1 MSDRKPS
8 PHSELVQHARNMG
21 NVVNSL
27 NNLQLNE
34 ESTHK
39 GLAFATDLAN
49 KVFSAAENQEGK
61 NKIGLINQGI
71 THLQN
76 VADSI
81 GLLHPNSR
89 HHQSALMVLGA
100 AKEAAAK
107 YLLQ

>member
-1 MSDRKPS
+1 MSQKTPS
-8 PHSELVQHARNMG
+8 FHNELLQHAKNMG

-27 NNLQLNE
+27 NNVQLNE

-39 GLAFATDLAN
+39 GLAFATDLAG
-49 KVFSAAENQEGK
+49 KVFSAAANQEGK
-61 NKIGLINQGI
+61 SRIGLVNQGI

-89 HHQSALMVLGA
+89 HHQSALMVMGA

>member
-1 MSDRKPS
+1 MSQKIPS
-8 PHSELVQHARNMG
+8 FHSELLQHAKNMN

-27 NNLQLNE
+27 NNLQINE

-39 GLAFATDLAN
+39 GLAFATDLAG
-49 KVFSAAENQEGK
+49 KVFSAAANQEGK
-61 NKIGLINQGI
+61 NRIGLVNQGI